1 MTLPLYTIDR
11 GQMSLH
17 VVCVACMSVQNCAD
31 GLVSPRCVDAMC
43 CFEQP
48 PRARLNIVAATMD
61 KPALPASFS
70 ADLAG
75 CEALPMLAADEVT
88 ELFVSAL
95 DRSGATVI
103 DVVCHEVPRAEI
115 VCVLIL
121 RDSHAVLH
129 TWPET
134 GTINIDIFSRTPRLK
149 SLEAI
154 TELSQTFGARRMSI
168 HEIARADGDLPRTS
182 VGA

>member
-1 MTLPLYTIDR
+1 MN
-11 GQMSLH
+11 GHAS
-17 VVCVACMSVQNCAD
+17 
-31 GLVSPRCVDAMC
+31 
-43 CFEQP
+43 
-48 PRARLNIVAATMD
+48 
-61 KPALPASFS
+61 PASFS

-95 DRSGATVI
+95 DRSGATVL
-103 DVVCHEVPRAEI
+103 DVVCHAVPTAGL

-121 RDSHAVLH
+121 RESHAVLH

-149 SLEAI
+149 SVEAI

-168 HEIARADGDLPRTS
+168 HEIDRADGYAPLTAA
-182 VGA
+182 GA